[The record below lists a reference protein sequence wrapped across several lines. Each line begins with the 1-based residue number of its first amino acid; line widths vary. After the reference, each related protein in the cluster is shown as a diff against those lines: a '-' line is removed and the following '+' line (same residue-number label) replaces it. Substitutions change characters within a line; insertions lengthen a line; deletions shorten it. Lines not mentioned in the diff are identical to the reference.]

1 MPDPKNPDSD
11 NQKKKAGR
19 EEKGAARQSAAPP
32 AEQQA
37 SPASANAPERGGA
50 ENSPNGGASGNAGG
64 GASGNTGGNGGGN
77 DAVKPRKRRYL
88 VAKRP
93 VPGGFQA
100 MAAAMQPSSEKQIED
115 ELRTLGAN
123 IIKEIKPRA
132 PAGFGMLSAASGMGP
147 VPMPGVVVAE
157 IDVEKGEQLRRTA
170 SASIIVEHDALL
182 KHFDVGLADAST
194 RLMKTTL
201 EASLYPTSAAASTD
215 ISLRI
220 TGADGQPVKRATVVI
235 YGRSFPA
242 QGLTDETGS
251 AILTVVGGGVETISA
266 IYVKPEADYWEKFIV
281 RPALKPDQDN
291 TIQLRR
297 LDETYPDFPR
307 SGMVGWGQRMM
318 GLEQIAWGLTGRG
331 VKIGIIDSGCDNT
344 HPQLRNVKQGMD
356 LTTENGDPNGWT
368 NDAISHGTHC
378 AGIIGATGSGSSG
391 GSNAAGIRG
400 FAPEAEIHAFKVF
413 PGGRFSSLIEALDLC
428 IERGIDVVNLSLG
441 SDEVSELVT
450 RKILEAQSR
459 GVACIVAA
467 GNSGGPVQFPG
478 NLPNVLTVSA
488 IGKTGEYPEDTYHA
502 QTLDAQM
509 PAINGIYPAKFSCH
523 GPGIDVCAPG
533 VAVVSCVAG
542 GGYAAWDGTS
552 MATPHITGLAALL
565 LAHHPLFQGQLKMR
579 SAERVL
585 ALFQLIKASAVP
597 CVADVQ
603 RGGAG
608 VPTVQALLG
617 LAAAAPSQTAQQ
629 PQTRP
634 GNDHETYRDGAMIGS
649 LSGSAG
655 SRMGGGAVAG
665 GTAAYAGQSGYA
677 PAPWQQPPVSA
688 PFTQS
693 ALTTWALSN
702 PAALQLI
709 SQMRAVG
716 LL

>member
-1 MPDPKNPDSD
+1 MPDPKNPDPE

-19 EEKGAARQSAAPP
+19 EEKGAPRPSAAPS
-32 AEQQA
+32 AEPQA
-37 SPASANAPERGGA
+37 APGGDVPERHA
-50 ENSPNGGASGNAGG
+50 EGPNGTRGG
-64 GASGNTGGNGGGN
+64 GSDG
-77 DAVKPRKRRYL
+77 AVKTRKRRYL

-93 VPGGFQA
+93 MPTGLHA
-100 MAAAMQPSSEKQIED
+100 MAATLQPANEKQIED
-115 ELRTLGAN
+115 ELRTLGAD

-147 VPMPGVVVAE
+147 VSMPGIVVAE
-157 IDVEKGEQLRRTA
+157 MDVEKGEQLRRTA

-182 KHFDVGLADAST
+182 KHFDVSLTDASN
-194 RLMKTTL
+194 RLMKSTL
-201 EASLYPTSAAASTD
+201 EASLYPTSATTSTD
-215 ISLRI
+215 ISLRV
-220 TGADGQPVKRATVVI
+220 TGADGQPVTRATVVI

-242 QGLTDETGS
+242 QGVTDDDGA
-251 AILTVVGGGVETISA
+251 AILTVVGGGVETVNA

-307 SGMVGWGQRMM
+307 HGMVGWGQRMM
-318 GLEQIAWGLTGRG
+318 GLEQLAGSLTGRG
-331 VKIGIIDSGCDNT
+331 VKIAIIDSGCDNS

-356 LTTENGDPNGWT
+356 LTTENGDPGGWT
-368 NDAISHGTHC
+368 NDTISHGTHC
-378 AGIIGATGSGSSG
+378 AGIIGAANIGTGSGP
-391 GSNAAGIRG
+391 NAAGIRG

-441 SDEVSELVT
+441 SDEVSELVSQ
-450 RKILEAQSR
+450 KILEAQSR

-488 IGKTGEYPEDTYHA
+488 IGKTGEYPEDSYHA
-502 QTLDAQM
+502 QTMDRQM
-509 PAINGIYPAKFSCH
+509 PAINGIYPAKFSCY

-552 MATPHITGLAALL
+552 MATPHVTGLAALL
-565 LAHHPLFQGQLKMR
+565 LAHHPLFQGTLKMR
-579 SAERVL
+579 SAERVQ

-629 PQTRP
+629 PQARP
-634 GNDHETYRDGAMIGS
+634 GNGHETYRDGAMIGS
-649 LSGSAG
+649 LSGSAAT
-655 SRMGGGAVAG
+655 RMGGGTAATPVG
-665 GTAAYAGQSGYA
+665 GAYAGHTGYA
-677 PAPWQQPPVSA
+677 FTPWQQTPVGA
-688 PFTQS
+688 PYTQS